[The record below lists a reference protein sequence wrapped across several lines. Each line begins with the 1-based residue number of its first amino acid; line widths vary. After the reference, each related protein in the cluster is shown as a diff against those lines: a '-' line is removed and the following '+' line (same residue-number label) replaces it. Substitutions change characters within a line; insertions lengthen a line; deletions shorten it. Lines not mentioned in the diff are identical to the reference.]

1 MVGESGQE
9 PQKPILSEGSKNIS
23 PETQKTFNLLVKE
36 MKTSVPEN
44 GPFFVSVGRGNMEGL
59 ILKEGRKRIPKS
71 DQVEHAVISRYGIRI
86 VTMSGRG
93 FAGNISPL
101 AGVFVG
107 NGVDDSRR
115 GGTFTNP
122 PETEAVNG
130 ADIFLRYGLEDKF
143 VRMRELANGDDR
155 NFVSESFLNS
165 IRASKTRLGER
176 KVRYAGEE
184 AKNQKSKPPEASGE
198 ETMIKELSTIVKES
212 AHPSPPFQF

>member
-9 PQKPILSEGSKNIS
+9 PQKPISSEGSKKIS
-23 PETQKTFNLLVKE
+23 PETQKRFNLLVNE
-36 MKTSVPEN
+36 MRASVPEN

-107 NGVDDSRR
+107 AGVDDSGR

-143 VRMRELANGDDR
+143 VRMRGLASEDDR
-155 NFVSESFLNS
+155 NSVSESFLNS
-165 IRASKTRLGER
+165 IRAGKTRLGER
-176 KVRYAGEE
+176 KVRYAGEK
-184 AKNQKSKPPEASGE
+184 AKNQKSKPPEAGGE
-198 ETMIKELSTIVKES
+198 ETMIKELSTIVNES
-212 AHPSPPFQF
+212 AHPSPPFKF